1 MCNFKTCECS
11 QMTVELS
18 TRYGMEWFRS
28 EGASMTQ
35 EDKRTLFYKIRE
47 WESMAKYG
55 CKSWAQSHSRSY
67 HARNRRPLE
76 GHMRNLLIE
85 IKGPEWVHQTD
96 IEHLKQKQKNE
107 IKNQE
112 YRRKTQE
119 YNSKVDSYLDG
130 LLKGE

>member
-1 MCNFKTCECS
+1 
-11 QMTVELS
+11 MTVEFS
-18 TRYGMEWFRS
+18 TSYGMEWFRS

-35 EDKRTLFYKIRE
+35 EDRRTLFSKILQ
-47 WESMAKYG
+47 WESMAKHG
-55 CKSWAQSHSRSY
+55 CQSWAMSHSSAY

-85 IKGPEWVHQTD
+85 IKGSEWVHQTD

-130 LLKGE
+130 LMKGE

>member
-1 MCNFKTCECS
+1 
-11 QMTVELS
+11 MTVEFS

-28 EGASMTQ
+28 ESASMSQ
-35 EDKRTLFYKIRE
+35 EGRRTLFYKILE
-47 WESMAKYG
+47 WENMAKNG
-55 CKSWAQSHSRSY
+55 CKSWAQSHNSSN

-107 IKNQE
+107 INNQE
-112 YRRKTQE
+112 HRRKTQE
-119 YNSKVDSYLDG
+119 YNSKIDSYLDD
-130 LLKGE
+130 LMKGE